1 MSDRDARLQAL
12 LDKQDIHEVMMRY
25 CRAVDRM
32 DIDLLKT
39 CYWPDARDD
48 HGPFKGS
55 ATEFFGIVENL
66 SDPYSFSQHLICNE
80 FVELDGDSARSESYF
95 VMPAGTESEGERKI
109 WILAGRYIDRFE
121 RRNGEWRIAD
131 RVVTQDWEVT
141 LPATECN
148 FLPNPFVQGQRSPQ
162 DIVYTGRRLG

>member
-1 MSDRDARLQAL
+1 MTGLEPRLQAL

-32 DIDLLKT
+32 DIALLKT
-39 CYWPDARDD
+39 CYWPGAHDD

-55 ATEFFGIVENL
+55 AEEFFEIVSGL

-80 FVELDGDSARSESYF
+80 FVELDGDVARSESYF
-95 VMPAGTESEGERKI
+95 MMPSGIERDGEKLI
-109 WILAGRYIDRFE
+109 WILAGRYVDRFE
-121 RRNGEWRIAD
+121 RRADEWRIAH

-141 LPATECN
+141 LPASEAN
-148 FLPNPFVQGQRSPQ
+148 FLPNPFVQGRRSM
-162 DIVYTGRRLG
+162 DDVVYKCSA